1 MHEHVQVELKE
12 SGFYPEKLGLELVK
26 SAQKTLGAASV
37 QEGVCKFP
45 LLSPMPQ
52 TPACVVSLSGS
63 EGCDVVFLR
72 AVGSN
77 LAFW

>member
-37 QEGVCKFP
+37 QEGVCTSCPHGEKIPFWLKFVAQNAAR
-45 LLSPMPQ
+45 SAVVA
-52 TPACVVSLSGS
+52 TPAY
-63 EGCDVVFLR
+63 R
-72 AVGSN
+72 P
-77 LAFW
+77 

>member
-37 QEGVCKFP
+37 QEGV
-45 LLSPMPQ
+45 
-52 TPACVVSLSGS
+52 
-63 EGCDVVFLR
+63 
-72 AVGSN
+72 
-77 LAFW
+77 